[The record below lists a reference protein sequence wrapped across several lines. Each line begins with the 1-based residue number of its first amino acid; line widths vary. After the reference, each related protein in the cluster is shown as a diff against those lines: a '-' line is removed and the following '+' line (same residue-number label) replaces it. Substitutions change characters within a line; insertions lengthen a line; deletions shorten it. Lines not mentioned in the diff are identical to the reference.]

1 MSVMKEAVQ
10 AYLKSHPEAQG
21 KELGLLLLKSIYG
34 LKQAPQ
40 LFNQLFHEALISLG
54 LTQLKSEPCV
64 YFSVRNGLFLLVGVF
79 VDDSLITGTDEEL
92 KLRVK
97 EEYRKRFS
105 NKDGT
110 YEGTWEDEA
119 SHFCGIRITQTP
131 NEITLDVEAGI
142 NKLFAESRDEDR
154 REVHLGSCHPTSI
167 PYSQAFEKCN
177 FEVDPKPLKLTKHQE
192 FLKANFANITGSFIW
207 FSGTCRPDITTL
219 TNKACQG
226 MHSPRY
232 LHILYLEQAVR
243 YLKRTGHYRLV
254 YSRRDSKMTKSVREL
269 ANLFPELEHLPRVP
283 FVVFTDSDWATMTVI
298 EERCRSTSGEALYLF
313 GCLIRWASK
322 RQKIT
327 ANSSMQAELD
337 AASSGSDTAV
347 WCANFMSE
355 TKLIW
360 GIAPKDTPPP
370 VPQLVD
376 NRAALAV
383 ANHPMNHSKLRHW
396 YVREFRIR
404 DFQEAKLIRVYWCPT
419 AFNIADHFTKPL
431 KDNKFP
437 QALTLL
443 GIEGSPFA
451 APPHLTGAELVE
463 ATAKMAE
470 MNYLH
475 MCLHAQADYVIWQ
488 VSHCRVVP
496 W

>member
-1 MSVMKEAVQ
+1 
-10 AYLKSHPEAQG
+10 
-21 KELGLLLLKSIYG
+21 
-34 LKQAPQ
+34 
-40 LFNQLFHEALISLG
+40 
-54 LTQLKSEPCV
+54 
-64 YFSVRNGLFLLVGVF
+64 
-79 VDDSLITGTDEEL
+79 
-92 KLRVK
+92 
-97 EEYRKRFS
+97 
-105 NKDGT
+105 
-110 YEGTWEDEA
+110 
-119 SHFCGIRITQTP
+119 
-131 NEITLDVEAGI
+131 
-142 NKLFAESRDEDR
+142 
-154 REVHLGSCHPTSI
+154 
-167 PYSQAFEKCN
+167 
-177 FEVDPKPLKLTKHQE
+177 
-192 FLKANFANITGSFIW
+192 
-207 FSGTCRPDITTL
+207 
-219 TNKACQG
+219 
-226 MHSPRY
+226 
-232 LHILYLEQAVR
+232 
-243 YLKRTGHYRLV
+243 
-254 YSRRDSKMTKSVREL
+254 
-269 ANLFPELEHLPRVP
+269 
-283 FVVFTDSDWATMTVI
+283 
-298 EERCRSTSGEALYLF
+298 
-313 GCLIRWASK
+313 
-322 RQKIT
+322 
-327 ANSSMQAELD
+327 
-337 AASSGSDTAV
+337 
-347 WCANFMSE
+347 MSE

-376 NRAALAV
+376 NRAALGV